1 MAIHMNIGEKFI
13 LLRKSKNLSIY
24 KLSKMSDIS
33 ENYIRTIE
41 KGRSQPS
48 IHITERLLFSL
59 GTTIPEFFNE
69 SDAIVYASTLEKE
82 LIQSV
87 RMLSPEKAEALLEMA
102 KLLRT

>member
-1 MAIHMNIGEKFI
+1 MNIGEKFI
-13 LLRKSKNLSIY
+13 LLRQSKNISIY

-48 IHITERLLFSL
+48 IQVAERLLISL
-59 GTTIPEFFNE
+59 GTTIPEFFNDSE
-69 SDAIVYASTLEKE
+69 EVIYPNDFEKE

-87 RMLSPEKAEALLEMA
+87 RMLSEEKAQSILHIA
-102 KLLRT
+102 KLLNQ